1 MSRLAVCSSIFSRNP
16 VLRAELLAKYPDARF
31 HEDYELL
38 AGDKLI
44 AFLDG
49 AEKTI
54 SALEKFDGAIFAAC
68 PSLKVL
74 SKFGV
79 GLNMLN
85 LEDMVTHGVRLGW
98 KGGVNKRSVAELA
111 LLYMLAAL
119 RNLPL
124 CDRNMRAGDTWNRI
138 QGQELSGKTVGI
150 VGCGHIGKDLTRLL
164 APFGCTVLV
173 NDIVDYPD
181 FYAEHG
187 IKAVS
192 LRDLLAESDIVT
204 VHTPLNDTTYRLIGP
219 AELALMK
226 PTAVLINTARG
237 GIIDEAA
244 MKTALMNQTLGYACI
259 DPFEV
264 EPASD
269 AELLNLANVIS
280 SPHMGASTAQ
290 AALAMGRAAIEGL
303 EDNRLPDA
311 QWPPR

>member
-1 MSRLAVCSSIFSRNP
+1 MTRIAVCSSIFSRNP
-16 VLRAELLAKYPDARF
+16 ILRAELLAKYPDARF

-38 AGDKLI
+38 SGERLS
-44 AFLDG
+44 AFIGEAD
-49 AEKTI
+49 KTI
-54 SALEKFDGAIFAAC
+54 SALEKFDGSIFAAC
-68 PSLKVL
+68 PNLKVL

-111 LLYMLAAL
+111 LAFMLAAL
-119 RNLPL
+119 RNMPL

-138 QGQELSGKTVGI
+138 QGQELTGKTVGI
-150 VGCGHIGKDLTRLL
+150 IGCGHIGKDLVRLL
-164 APFGCTVLV
+164 APFRCTVLV
-173 NDIVDYPD
+173 NDIVSYAD

-187 IKAVS
+187 IRPVD
-192 LRDLLAESDIVT
+192 LPTLLAEADIVT
-204 VHTPLNDTTYRLIGP
+204 VHTPLNETTYRLIGRS
-219 AELALMK
+219 ELAAMK
-226 PTAVLINTARG
+226 STAILVNTARG
-237 GIIDEAA
+237 GIIDEAE
-244 MKTALMNQTLGYACI
+244 MKSALMGGTLGYGCI

-269 AELLNLANVIS
+269 SELLNLPNVIT

-303 EDNRLPDA
+303 EDNRFPDA
-311 QWPPR
+311 LWPPR